1 MVRMVCR
8 SLNQPAPL
16 PQIPVYQI
24 EKHTAAPEGHW
35 VGNTGK
41 FHEQSEI
48 FSGAGTM
55 DVLNMST
62 VHLHSGQPPMV
73 RKGDFLLVADM
84 VQVLLERKRS
94 CTMLVT
100 WKASQRWKREINTL
114 LQGLLWSKTAPANT
128 APPCSN
134 RLVDSARALRVSERP
149 IVTYHCS
156 IPSLPSLSATYVS
169 LGCGFFHT
177 FLFVVFIS
185 FPVLPSLQQYGF
197 IPLAHHLLQS
207 ILHSNPS

>member
-1 MVRMVCR
+1 MVCR

-100 WKASQRWKREINTL
+100 WKASQRGKEKSTL
-114 LQGLLWSKTAPANT
+114 CCKAFYGAKQHLQIQHHPALT
-128 APPCSN
+128 DWLTVPE
-134 RLVDSARALRVSERP
+134 L
-149 IVTYHCS
+149 
-156 IPSLPSLSATYVS
+156 
-169 LGCGFFHT
+169 
-177 FLFVVFIS
+177 
-185 FPVLPSLQQYGF
+185 
-197 IPLAHHLLQS
+197 
-207 ILHSNPS
+207 